1 MTIPDEEVFAF
12 VDGKLPP
19 EAMARIES
27 AMAGDPRLA
36 LRVETQRQLRRLLA
50 GAPSPEASAP
60 SAGARPAKVIAFPPP
75 RPKAKPAARAKDA
88 PQQAPGGGKG
98 FSAALSAGPGTP
110 RPQGQARPSAPS
122 ATPAARLPA
131 WAVLAL
137 VLLAGLAIGRLAIP
151 LPATVSGTR
160 TEPAIATGSLAQ
172 ALDTRPSGQAG
183 SVRIGASVLTVGGTY
198 CRTFKAAA
206 GAGVA
211 CRQAGLWRVRAIGPA
226 GPSGEA
232 MPEAVTAVIAA
243 IGAGPPLDPAAEAQ
257 AIKARWKLAK
267 GG

>member
-12 VDGKLPP
+12 VDGKLSP

-50 GAPSPEASAP
+50 GTPSPDGAEP
-60 SAGARPAKVIAFPPP
+60 RAGARPAEVIAFPPP

-88 PQQAPGGGKG
+88 PKAP
-98 FSAALSAGPGTP
+98 AP
-110 RPQGQARPSAPS
+110 RPLGQARPSAPN
-122 ATPAARLPA
+122 AKPAARLPT

-151 LPATVSGTR
+151 LPATVSGAR
-160 TEPAIATGSLAQ
+160 TEPAIATGALAQ

-183 SVRIGASVLTVGGTY
+183 AVRIGSSVLTVDGTY
-198 CRTFKAAA
+198 CRTFTAPA

-211 CRQAGLWRVRAIGPA
+211 CRQAGLWRVRALGPT
-226 GPSGEA
+226 GSSVEA
-232 MPEAVTAVIAA
+232 MPEAVTAVVAA
-243 IGAGPPLDPAAEAQ
+243 LGAGPPLDPAAEAR
-257 AIKARWKLAK
+257 AIKARWKLA
-267 GG
+267 